1 MQSEES
7 SPTSGLPKSE
17 ITSTA
22 RARLP
27 RPVREQQMLDAATE
41 IFGSNG
47 YHGSS
52 MDQIAEAV
60 GISKPM
66 LYAYFDSK
74 EGLYS
79 ACIKRAGTE
88 ILDAVS
94 GSFDPSVS
102 TERILWSGFVAFF
115 EFVREHP
122 SKWQLLR
129 TESVPANGPFA
140 EIVVAAYNEF
150 RALIDEL
157 TRIASKETPGDPFA
171 DAELRGAC
179 AYAMLGAATALANR
193 WLDTDCKTTPTDFS
207 TQLMNFFWLGFN
219 DMAEGEIWSPEGSDA
234 IAQSAVPPET
244 SS

>member
-17 ITSTA
+17 MTSTA

-41 IFGSNG
+41 IFGRNG

-52 MDQIAEAV
+52 MDQIADAV

-88 ILDAVS
+88 VIDTISA
-94 GSFDPSVS
+94 SFDPSVS
-102 TERILWSGFVAFF
+102 TEKILWSGFVAFF

-140 EIVVAAYNEF
+140 EIVATAYNEF

-171 DAELRGAC
+171 DTELRSSS

-193 WLDTDCKTTPTDFS
+193 WLDTDCKTTPTEFS
-207 TQLMNFFWLGFN
+207 TQLMNFFWLGFST
-219 DMAEGEIWSPEGSDA
+219 MAEGEIWSPESSEALSQPSSD
-234 IAQSAVPPET
+234 
-244 SS
+244 

>member
-1 MQSEES
+1 MES
-7 SPTSGLPKSE
+7 NDLTPSGPLPKSDL
-17 ITSTA
+17 TTAA

-41 IFGSNG
+41 TFGKHG

-79 ACIKRAGTE
+79 ACIERAGGE
-88 ILDAVS
+88 VIEAVRAS
-94 GSFDPSVS
+94 YEPDKSPEQV
-102 TERILWSGFVAFF
+102 LWAGFVAFF

-122 SKWQLLR
+122 SKWQLVR
-129 TESVPANGPFA
+129 TESAPANGPFE
-140 EIVVAAYNEF
+140 EIVSTTYAEF
-150 RALIDEL
+150 RMVIEEL
-157 TRIASKETPGDPFA
+157 ARLSSSVTPGDPFA
-171 DAELRGAC
+171 DEEMRSAA
-179 AYAMLGAATALANR
+179 AYAMLGAATSLANR
-193 WLDTDCKTTPTDFS
+193 WLDTDCKTTPDEFS

-219 DMAEGEIWSPEGSDA
+219 DMAVGDIWSPETSDA
-234 IAQSAVPPET
+234 MTGKP